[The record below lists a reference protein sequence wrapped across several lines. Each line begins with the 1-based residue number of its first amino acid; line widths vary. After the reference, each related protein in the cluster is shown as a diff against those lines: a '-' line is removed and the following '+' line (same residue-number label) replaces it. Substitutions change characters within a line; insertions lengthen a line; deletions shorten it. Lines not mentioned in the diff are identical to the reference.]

1 MESSAGDFIDLVI
14 TLLWVLLEDEPF
26 LYETS
31 YFTESREGRAS
42 TQAVPQKPSPS
53 AELARCL
60 LRC

>member
-1 MESSAGDFIDLVI
+1 MESSAGNFIDLVI

-42 TQAVPQKPSPS
+42 TQAVPEKTFPQ
-53 AELARCL
+53 C
-60 LRC
+60 